1 MLQTRTRHA
10 GTFTT
15 ASLAFLVACA
25 AAGVPAP
32 LYVVYQQTYGLST
45 VVLTGAFAIYILPL
59 LVALLCCGGLSD
71 HLGRKKVAV
80 PALLAGAAGSLVL
93 ATVDSAAPLLVGRAM
108 QGLAVGLALSALGAF
123 VVDLVPPAR
132 SGLAGAVTSGAPPG
146 GIALGALSS
155 GIAVQFAPAGAPV
168 LAFVVTA
175 AVLAL
180 AAVAVLLL
188 PETVARRPGA
198 LRSLRPVVR
207 VPPPARRVFPAVCLI
222 VAGTY
227 VLGGFTQAL
236 APSLTVSVL
245 DGRGLLSGALA
256 VAVYHLAG
264 PVAGLA
270 ANRLSPPR
278 ALVGGAAGLIAGI
291 GGYIGAI
298 AAGSFAAYLAAAVV
312 AGAGFGIA
320 FAGAM
325 RILLDRSPE
334 GTHAGTL
341 AAIYL
346 WCYLAAAVASIL
358 AGVAVDVWGLAS
370 VAVGLCGLVVVM
382 VAVGATGSVLRMRP
396 DRP

>member
-1 MLQTRTRHA
+1 MLRPSTRRSAT
-10 GTFTT
+10 TFTT
-15 ASLAFLVACA
+15 ASFAFVAACA

-59 LVALLCCGGLSD
+59 LAALLCCGGLSD
-71 HLGRKKVAV
+71 HLGRRWMAV

-93 ATVDSAAPLLVGRAM
+93 ATVDSAAPLLVGRAV
-108 QGLAVGLALSALGAF
+108 QGLSVGLALSALGAF

-132 SGLAGAVTSGAPPG
+132 PGLAGAVTSGAPPG
-146 GIALGALSS
+146 GIALGALTS
-155 GIAVQFAPAGAPV
+155 GIAVQLAPAHAPV

-175 AVLAL
+175 AVLTA
-180 AAVAVLLL
+180 AAVAVVFL
-188 PETVARRPGA
+188 PETVAGRPGA

-207 VPPPARRVFPAVCLI
+207 VPSTARRVFPAVCLL

-245 DGRGLLSGALA
+245 DGDGLFSGALA
-256 VAVYHLAG
+256 VAVYHLVG

-270 ANRLSPPR
+270 ANRTTAMR
-278 ALVGGAAGLIAGI
+278 ALAGGAVGLVVGI
-291 GGYIGAI
+291 GGYIAAI
-298 AAGSFAAYLAAAVV
+298 AVGSFAAYLVAAVV
-312 AGAGFGIA
+312 AGAGFGVA

-346 WCYLAAAVASIL
+346 YCYLAAAVANLL
-358 AGVAVDVWGLAS
+358 AGVAVEVWGLAP
-370 VAVGLCGLVVVM
+370 VAVGLCGVVVVM
-382 VAVGATGSVLRMRP
+382 VAVGALGAVLRMR
-396 DRP
+396 RG